1 MLRLTKLTDYGIVLM
16 AYIAFDESNRAQ
28 TARDL
33 AELSGL
39 PLPTV
44 SKVLKSLGRGGL
56 LTSHRGKHGGYSLA
70 RSAESISVTEM
81 LEVLEG
87 PLALTDCSMDATAAA
102 CEIEPSCPVKNNWRL
117 INSAVR
123 EALSQVK
130 LSEMSRPEPRSLS
143 SDLTKVLIRG
153 AASLEVVQS

>member
-16 AYIAFDESNRAQ
+16 AYIAFDESDSAQ

-56 LTSHRGKHGGYSLA
+56 LTSHRGKNGGYTLA
-70 RSAESISVTEM
+70 RKAESISVAEM
-81 LEVLEG
+81 LEALEG
-87 PLALTDCSMDATAAA
+87 PLALTDCSTDATAA
-102 CEIEPSCPVKNNWRL
+102 CEIEPSCPVKSNWRL
-117 INSAVR
+117 INTAVR

-130 LSEMSRPEPRSLS
+130 LSELSRPEPRSLS

>member
-16 AYIAFDESNRAQ
+16 AYIAFDESDRAQ

-56 LTSHRGKHGGYSLA
+56 LTSHRGKH
-70 RSAESISVTEM
+70 V
-81 LEVLEG
+81 
-87 PLALTDCSMDATAAA
+87 
-102 CEIEPSCPVKNNWRL
+102 
-117 INSAVR
+117 
-123 EALSQVK
+123 
-130 LSEMSRPEPRSLS
+130 
-143 SDLTKVLIRG
+143 
-153 AASLEVVQS
+153 

>member
-16 AYIAFDESNRAQ
+16 AYIAFDESDRAQ

-56 LTSHRGKHGGYSLA
+56 LTSHRGKNGGYTLA
-70 RSAESISVTEM
+70 RQAESISVAEM

-87 PLALTDCSMDATAAA
+87 PLALTDCSTDATAA